1 MIYFEDFQLENPC
14 VLGSP
19 EASGPSG
26 TTKRGNASFSSLFL
40 GKSMDSWIVNF
51 PAIAAPP
58 ANSCKKEV
66 GGLTG
71 NNGKTAHAVI
81 VEVKNC

>member
-1 MIYFEDFQLENPC
+1 
-14 VLGSP
+14 
-19 EASGPSG
+19 
-26 TTKRGNASFSSLFL
+26 
-40 GKSMDSWIVNF
+40 MDSWIVNF